1 VGQLTQITDAGFKTE
16 IQGETPVLVDF
27 WAEWCGPCRMVA
39 PVLEQIAVE
48 QAGKLR
54 IVKLNVDEN
63 PKTQM
68 QFGVTGIPTMIL
80 FKGGEAVERI
90 VGFMPKPQ
98 LLGRLRPFL
107 AEAETEPKT
116 ESAPTTA

>member
-1 VGQLTQITDAGFKTE
+1 VGQLAQISDETFEQETH
-16 IQGETPVLVDF
+16 GETPVLVDF

-54 IVKLNVDEN
+54 IVKLDVDN
-63 PKTQM
+63 NQRVPM
-68 QFGVTGIPTMIL
+68 QFGVSGIPTMIL
-80 FKGGEAVERI
+80 FKDGQAVERI

-98 LLGRLRPFL
+98 LMKRL
-107 AEAETEPKT
+107 EPHL
-116 ESAPTTA
+116 SAAAPTPTA

>member
-1 VGQLTQITDAGFKTE
+1 MGHLNQISDATFDTE
-16 IQGETPVLVDF
+16 IHADTPVLVDF

-39 PVLEQIAVE
+39 PVLEQIAAE
-48 QAGKLR
+48 QSGKLK

-63 PKTQM
+63 PNTQM

-80 FKGGEAVERI
+80 FKDGEMVERI

-98 LLGRLRPFL
+98 LMSRLQPHL
-107 AEAETEPKT
+107 PVGEA
-116 ESAPTTA
+116 APSNA

>member
-1 VGQLTQITDAGFKTE
+1 
-16 IQGETPVLVDF
+16 
-27 WAEWCGPCRMVA
+27 MVA

-48 QAGKLR
+48 QTGKLK

-63 PKTQM
+63 EATPA

-98 LLGRLRPFL
+98 LLGRLRPHL
-107 AEAETEPKT
+107 EAPAAEAAP
-116 ESAPTTA
+116 ESASTTA